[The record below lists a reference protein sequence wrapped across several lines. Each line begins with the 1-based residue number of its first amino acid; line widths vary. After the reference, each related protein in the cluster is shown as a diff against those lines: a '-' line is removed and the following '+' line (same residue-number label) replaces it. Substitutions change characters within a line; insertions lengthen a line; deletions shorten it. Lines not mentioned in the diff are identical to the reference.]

1 MPGSRSYLSAI
12 SENRPRFSPEEAGEL
27 AQSLYGVSG
36 ALRALPSE
44 RDQNF
49 RLTAGNGEVFVL
61 KISGAGERRGIL
73 DLQHAA
79 LEHLAA
85 HYDEAAWPRVCR
97 TRDGEAI
104 TRVDGQG
111 GRCHLVRMLTYVD
124 GRPLCDARPHG
135 PGLLNHLGAFL
146 GRLTRAFADFSHD
159 EKQPELIWNMDN
171 GPDVVRRYA
180 GLIPDAGR
188 RELVMGFCEAYEQ
201 AVGPW
206 LETLPRQFIH
216 NDANDQNVLVSLV
229 GRIRRTRRVRPEDPA
244 SSELEVA
251 GLIDF
256 GDMVHSCA
264 LFEPAV
270 AAAYVMLGKSEPLS
284 AAAHVVAGYH
294 AEQPLTDLELKLM
307 YHCAVMRL
315 CMSVAISAHQQ
326 AAEPENTYLSVSE
339 KNAWDLLEK
348 LQDVPP
354 SFAEYLFRDACG
366 RPPCPQT
373 PVIEA
378 YLSAKRDAFAPVMG
392 PAVDLSTAL
401 VFDLSVSS
409 PDRALLGGSIGVDDL
424 AREVFQRMEEAG
436 PRRGSAGTTKPARS
450 TPPDS
455 SPWTPMKCR
464 NAGPSTWAWMSS
476 CPPDHRSSRR
486 WRERSTASGT
496 TLSRWTTA
504 PASSWNMPRRNRK
517 ARTVRTAQPIRP
529 ARTVRP

>member
-1 MPGSRSYLSAI
+1 MSAI
-12 SENRPRFSPEEAGEL
+12 SENRPRFSPEEAGEI
-27 AQSLYGVSG
+27 ARSLYGVSG

-49 RLTAGNGEVFVL
+49 RVTAGNGEVFVL

-79 LEHLAA
+79 LEHLSAQ
-85 HYDEAAWPRVCR
+85 YEEAVWPRVCR
-97 TRDGEAI
+97 TGDGEAI
-104 TRVDGQG
+104 TPVDGHG
-111 GRCHLVRMLTYVD
+111 ERRHLVRMLTYVD

-146 GRLTRAFADFSHD
+146 GRLTHALDGFSHE
-159 EKQPELIWNMDN
+159 EKQPDLIWNMDN

-188 RELVMGFCEAYEQ
+188 RDLVMGFCEAYEQ

-206 LETLPRQFIH
+206 LDTLPRQFIH
-216 NDANDQNVLVSLV
+216 NDANDQNVLVRLGHA
-229 GRIRRTRRVRPEDPA
+229 GRQGRQGQPEDPA

-270 AAAYVMLGKSEPLS
+270 AAAYVMLGKSEPLT
-284 AAAHVVAGYH
+284 AAAHVAAGYH
-294 AEQPLTDLELKLM
+294 AEHPLTDLELKLM

-326 AAEPENTYLSVSE
+326 VAEPENTYLSVSE

-348 LQDVPP
+348 LEDVPP

-373 PVIEA
+373 PGIEA
-378 YLSAKRDAFAPVMG
+378 YLSSNARRLRAGHGSRCGPLHRPGIRPQREQPGPG
-392 PAVDLSTAL
+392 PAGR
-401 VFDLSVSS
+401 FH
-409 PDRALLGGSIGVDDL
+409 
-424 AREVFQRMEEAG
+424 
-436 PRRGSAGTTKPARS
+436 RRGRPCQGGFPAHGGNRGRGGDRPVRRS
-450 TPPDS
+450 PP
-455 SPWTPMKCR
+455 
-464 NAGPSTWAWMSS
+464 GL
-476 CPPDHRSSRR
+476 HRR
-486 WRERSTASGT
+486 A
-496 TLSRWTTA
+496 
-504 PASSWNMPRRNRK
+504 
-517 ARTVRTAQPIRP
+517 
-529 ARTVRP
+529 VRPGFR